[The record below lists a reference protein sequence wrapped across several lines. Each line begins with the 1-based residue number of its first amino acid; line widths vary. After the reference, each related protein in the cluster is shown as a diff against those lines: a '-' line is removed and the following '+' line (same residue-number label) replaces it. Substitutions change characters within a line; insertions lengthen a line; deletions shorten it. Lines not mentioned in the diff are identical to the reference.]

1 MGWLFRGIKEFLAA
15 RGPCCVAAEANTR
28 HTQLCHRSGA
38 QVTQNQLLVHTLSR
52 TFKKTFIHTTKWK
65 ATPPFHANENLSMG
79 TVIEAGGLQDG
90 TASEYRNKAI
100 PLDVTYADPQ
110 AGVHMRTGSSDRDR
124 SAPSTSEA
132 GKHSHYTSPG
142 QGSFDERRCK
152 FATLAVKSCWCL
164 GKEGRNLIGQVTAGN
179 LGDQHHL
186 DVRERRTRNLGA
198 QHHLGLRRRRTS
210 ISPLRKFGGCTRGG
224 AVRTFLRLLVAPI
237 ASGVAA
243 VSFSFDAAVHRAGV
257 LPV

>member
-179 LGDQHHL
+179 LGDQHP
-186 DVRERRTRNLGA
+186 EKGA
-198 QHHLGLRRRRTS
+198 PEIWVLNTTLAYEES
-210 ISPLRKFGGCTRGG
+210 APVSPLSENLEG
-224 AVRTFLRLLVAPI
+224 APEVELSARSSDCWWLQ
-237 ASGVAA
+237 
-243 VSFSFDAAVHRAGV
+243 
-257 LPV
+257 LPPE